1 MARGS
6 TKPSRSIL
14 LGLLLLSV
22 SVLTAISLPGLGLG
36 TVTGP
41 FGQVWVGVWA
51 DAFGA
56 ISVWA
61 WTALGLAWGLAL
73 LAPWRR
79 GLLWRA
85 TLLLGPLVITWNAAL
100 LHVFPQPPGGLY
112 GGWLAR
118 QVIAAGVSFFGPA
131 AGVQVG
137 LALATLALVTTIV
150 FLRWGVP
157 APISSWVEAGVEA
170 TGRLCAR
177 GAWALCRGLGL
188 LGIACARSF
197 RRRIGA
203 WIGAR
208 RADRRDAE
216 VELTGARGRPGPD
229 VALGLDEPGAGRK
242 AGRERPARSLVP
254 ASDSPRDAQI
264 EIGGAL
270 VKARPIRP
278 APKPAA
284 AGAATG
290 IPAPGG
296 RPAVAL
302 LELLEE
308 HPQGPQGVGEEEI
321 RANAA
326 TIVRTLESFG
336 VIGEVSEVHPGPV
349 ITRYEFT
356 PGAGITISQISSRQ
370 DDLALALRAPRIRLL
385 APIPGK
391 AAVGIEIP
399 NREPALISFRE
410 IAERKEF
417 MEARAPL
424 PIALGKDVNGRPFYT
439 SLEKMPHLLVAG
451 TTGSGKSVCINS
463 MIVSLLLRCSPER
476 LRLLLIDPKMLE
488 LTGYNGIP
496 HLLRPVV
503 TDPREAAKA
512 LQWLTREMERRY
524 RLLASLGVRNIEG
537 YLQQCGAEKHDP
549 PLDAMPYIVVCVD
562 ELADLMMQNPSEI
575 EIPIARL
582 AQMARAVGIHL
593 VLATQRPSVD
603 VITGVIKANFP
614 ARIAFQVATRTDS
627 RTILD
632 MNGAESL
639 VGRGDMLFIPPG
651 KAQAHRVHGAF
662 LSEAETERVATYLRQ
677 FPPVEPIGA
686 PDEEGDASELA
697 PGADDPLYPEALRIV
712 VLSRQGSTSLLQRRL
727 RVGYTRAGRLMDLIE
742 RAGVVGPPDGSRA
755 REVLVGPDY
764 LERIEADDAAARAG
778 ARS

>member
-1 MARGS
+1 MARSGA
-6 TKPSRSIL
+6 KPPRHII

-22 SVLTAISLPGLGLG
+22 SMLTAISLPGTGLG
-36 TVTGP
+36 SATGP
-41 FGQVWVGVWA
+41 FGQVWVRLWA
-51 DAFGA
+51 SAFGA
-56 ISVWA
+56 ISVWG
-61 WTALGLAWGLAL
+61 WALLGVLWGLAL
-73 LAPWRR
+73 VACWERA
-79 GLLWRA
+79 LLWRA
-85 TLLLGPLVITWNAAL
+85 TLLFGPAAVAWNAFG
-100 LHVFPQPPGGLY
+100 LHLAPNPTGNLY
-112 GGWLAR
+112 GGWLAER
-118 QVIAAGVSFFGPA
+118 LLDACGSFFGPGA
-131 AGVQVG
+131 HAQIA
-137 LALATLALVTTIV
+137 LALATVVAVTTLLL
-150 FLRWGVP
+150 LRWGLP
-157 APISSWVEAGVEA
+157 APVSLWMEGGLRGI
-170 TGRLCAR
+170 GRLLVSLAVLIWRGFSRMWAGISRRLASGAARKDERAPAR
-177 GAWALCRGLGL
+177 GALAAESESSEHAGPMPASTAPVPSRAAAAIDGTGRGS
-188 LGIACARSF
+188 AHPSP
-197 RRRIGA
+197 
-203 WIGAR
+203 
-208 RADRRDAE
+208 RAADSEWPA
-216 VELTGARGRPGPD
+216 A
-229 VALGLDEPGAGRK
+229 EPGGLIGRS
-242 AGRERPARSLVP
+242 RPLR
-254 ASDSPRDAQI
+254 
-264 EIGGAL
+264 
-270 VKARPIRP
+270 
-278 APKPAA
+278 PKPQPGSPEA
-284 AGAATG
+284 AGD
-290 IPAPGG
+290 IPEPGD

-308 HPQGPQGVGEEEI
+308 RPDGPRGVGEEEI
-321 RANAA
+321 EANAA

-336 VIGEVSEVHPGPV
+336 VTGGVSEVHPGPI

-356 PGAGITISQISSRQ
+356 PGAGVTISQISSRQ
-370 DDLALALRAPRIRLL
+370 DDLALSLRAPRIRLL

-410 IAERKEF
+410 IAARKEF
-417 MEARAPL
+417 LEAREPL
-424 PIALGKDVNGRPFYT
+424 RIALGKDVGGRPFYT
-439 SLEKMPHLLVAG
+439 SLERMPHLLVAG

-463 MIVSLLLRCSPER
+463 MIVSLLLRCTPER

-488 LTGYNGIP
+488 LTSYNGIP

-503 TDPREAAKA
+503 TDPREAARA

-524 RLLASLGVRNIEG
+524 RLLAGLGVRNIEG
-537 YLQQCGAEKHDP
+537 YLQRRDTEKHEP
-549 PLDAMPYIVVCVD
+549 PLEPMPYIVVCVD

-662 LSEAETERVATYLRQ
+662 LSDGETERVATYLRQ
-677 FPPVEPIGA
+677 FPPAEPLGA
-686 PDEEGDASELA
+686 ITEDEGPEGPSADL
-697 PGADDPLYPEALRIV
+697 DDPLFNEALRIV

-727 RVGYTRAGRLMDLIE
+727 RIGYTRAGRLMDLIE

-764 LERIEADDAAARAG
+764 LEKLETSEAST
-778 ARS
+778 RS